1 MLTVG
6 AFLSY
11 AIPDTMLVAVFD
23 SRSEEYEG
31 CYDVPTCY
39 KMFGHRQLDSFNIK
53 GGCLA
58 LYLEVE
64 TKWKN

>member
-11 AIPDTMLVAVFD
+11 AIPDTMLVAVFE
-23 SRSEEYEG
+23 SRSEEYNG
-31 CYDVPTCY
+31 VYDVPTCY
-39 KMFGHRQLDSFNIK
+39 KTFGHRQLASFDIK

-58 LYLEVE
+58 LYLEE
-64 TKWKN
+64 EKQC